1 MANEEGVKIVI
12 TAEDRFTENIK
23 KIEAS
28 TKIFGETAKNTEKH
42 LAALEK
48 EMVRLVA
55 NGMDPANAK
64 IKEMKANYDKLSQ
77 SLNSGGG
84 SIKESNKKWNALSL
98 IVQDLPFGFRAIQNN
113 LPALVGSFAAAGGAI
128 YLAFSVGIALATS
141 FEKEIK
147 ALFITTTELEKQQE
161 RYNNVVKES
170 GSAYVD
176 AQTEV
181 ISLTQKVK
189 LAKEGYIDKQSVV
202 NEYNN
207 TIGKTI
213 GQQKTLEGVNQALID
228 QGPAYVDYI
237 TKLSYAMTAAKL
249 VAEASQKMIEIS
261 MKDASSFVDGFDA
274 FFNAKFSLTG
284 GPVGSMIASAEALS
298 KVAEKSRQT
307 QLGEAGR
314 TAVGY
319 EKIMKDAFKAVGEA
333 AKKAG
338 VVPGF
343 DKEGQAA
350 LNKAVEQQQKVNEQ
364 VIQNLIDA
372 KKQEVKLVEDDAF
385 AKYAVSK
392 QLAELEKTLALE
404 KLNNAGYTAKQIAA
418 LEIGIYTERDNKI
431 VLLGEALQEQLLAQD
446 EKVRKEKKRRD
457 ERDFKEQEQFGK
469 SQVDVIKSELG
480 VKLKLNKDNLIGQ
493 QEAVKQSMAKVGALM
508 VSAFGTGEFGPLL
521 QYYDELNAKLE
532 AMDQNALKGAEAMK
546 QVNSILSSMATD
558 TFVMFADAL
567 GRALAGENV
576 DIFASFAEMMGSGLQ
591 EIGKAL
597 IAYGLAMDAFK
608 KAFTNPFAAVAA
620 GIALVAAGAY
630 LKSKISKTSGGGGD
644 AVQTF
649 ANGGIVS
656 GPTMGLMGEY
666 PGAKSNPE
674 VIAPL
679 DKLKDLIGGGGGG
692 TFVLRGQDLL
702 LSVNRAQKASNL
714 KGQNI
719 NLA

>member
-28 TKIFGETAKNTEKH
+28 TKIFGETARNTERH

-48 EMVRLVA
+48 EMIRLVA
-55 NGMDPANAK
+55 SGMDPANAK
-64 IKEMKANYDKLSQ
+64 IKEMKANYDKLNQ
-77 SLNSGGG
+77 SLNNGSG
-84 SIKESNKKWNALSL
+84 SLKEANKKWTSLSL
-98 IVQDLPFGFRAIQNN
+98 VVQDLPYGFRGIQNN
-113 LPALVGSFAAAGGAI
+113 LPALFGSIASAAGPA
-128 YLAFSVGIALATS
+128 YFAFSALVAITTAY
-141 FEKEIK
+141 EKEIK
-147 ALFITTTELEKQQE
+147 SLFVTVTAAEKQQE
-161 RYNNVVKES
+161 LYNNVVKES
-170 GSAYVD
+170 GSAYVE
-176 AQTEV
+176 AQTQV
-181 ISLTQKVK
+181 LSLTQKVK
-189 LAKEGYIDKQSVV
+189 LAKDGYIDKNSVV
-202 NEYNN
+202 KEYND

-213 GQQKTLEGVNQALID
+213 GEQNTLEGVNQALIN
-228 QGPAYVDYI
+228 QGPAYVDYMN
-237 TKLSYAMTAAKL
+237 KLSMAVAAAKL
-249 VAEASQKMIEIS
+249 VAQETENIVKTSAKSADQ
-261 MKDASSFVDGFDA
+261 FVTGWDA
-274 FFNAKFSLTG
+274 FFSAKFNIG
-284 GPVGSMIASAEALS
+284 GIAQSMTASAAAAL
-298 KVAEKSRQT
+298 KVGEKAKQT
-307 QLGEAGR
+307 QLSDA
-314 TAVGY
+314 
-319 EKIMKDAFKAVGEA
+319 EKIKASYVKIMEDMYKAAGEA

-338 VVPGF
+338 VVPGV
-343 DKEGQAA
+343 DKNAQAA
-350 LNKAVEQQQKVNEQ
+350 LKKSIEQQQKVNEQ

-372 KKQEVKLVEDDAF
+372 KKQEIKLVEDDAF
-385 AKYAVSK
+385 KKFEVSK
-392 QLAELEKTLALE
+392 SLAELEKKLALE
-404 KLNNAGYTAKQIAA
+404 KIKNGEYTAKQQAA
-418 LEIGIYTERDNKI
+418 LQEGVYAEYANKI
-431 VLLGEALQEQLLAQD
+431 VLLDQDMQEQLLKQD
-446 EKVRKEKKRRD
+446 EKVRKEKKKRD
-457 ERDFKEQEQFGK
+457 ERDLKQQEQFGK
-469 SQVDVIKSELG
+469 NQVDVIKSELG

-493 QEAVKQSMAKVGALM
+493 QEAVKESMAKVAALM
-508 VSAFGTGEFGPLL
+508 ISAFGTGEFGPLL

-532 AMDQNALKGAEAMK
+532 AMDQNALRGAEAMK
-546 QVNSILSSMATD
+546 QVNGILSSMATD

-567 GRALAGENV
+567 GKALAGENV

-620 GIALVAAGAY
+620 GVALVAAGAY

-644 AVQTF
+644 QVQTF

-679 DKLKDLIGGGGGG
+679 DKLKDLIGGNGGG